1 MLSSRTVLVYL
12 VFRHS
17 FFLRLLDDVPA
28 RATGDFMFFILRA
41 HAVCIHLRG
50 HGLMPRLPVGILL
63 GNRIR
68 IGVEF
73 HHMHAFVSQDVLG
86 SLLWNLRSIVGSQDE
101 TIRKRKAHPS
111 RALSSGVV
119 RVAIFLA
126 DLFLPAEGSPFESL
140 VLPHITVRLLQRE
153 QKSRSAVASPAVH
166 ASRHVRNR

>member
-1 MLSSRTVLVYL
+1 
-12 VFRHS
+12 
-17 FFLRLLDDVPA
+17 
-28 RATGDFMFFILRA
+28 
-41 HAVCIHLRG
+41 
-50 HGLMPRLPVGILL
+50 MPRLPVGILL